1 LIVIDLVSDER
12 NKMAKQTIQQKL
24 KALQKDWKNTEA
36 RIGYEDLPDGDYEG
50 VIKNAVLGLSK
61 NDNLMATY
69 TLEVTEG
76 DFKGR
81 VQYKRQMLETAD
93 NISYAK
99 GDLEAID
106 VDAPDNIADLGE
118 TFEQEVVSLAV
129 LFSVVHNKEF
139 VNVYFRE
146 RLEEAS
152 KESEPKEDN
161 EESGDEDALTA
172 DDVRAYLD
180 EDDEGESIF
189 TEIIKD
195 NDLDIDPDDYATW
208 SEVADLIID
217 QLDLE

>member
-1 LIVIDLVSDER
+1 
-12 NKMAKQTIQQKL
+12 MAKQTIQQKL

-36 RIGYEDLPDGDYEG
+36 RTGYEDLPDGSYEG
-50 VIKNAVLGLSK
+50 VIKNAVLGLTK
-61 NDNLMATY
+61 DENNPKLMATY

-81 VQYKRQMLETAD
+81 TQYKRQMVETAD
-93 NISYAK
+93 NIAYAK
-99 GDLEAID
+99 GDLDAID

-118 TFEQEVVSLAV
+118 TFEQEVVGLAI

-146 RLEEAS
+146 RLEGAG
-152 KESEPKEDN
+152 KESKTEEETEDS
-161 EESGDEDALTA
+161 EDEGDLTA
-172 DDVRAYLD
+172 DDVRGYLD
-180 EDDEGESIF
+180 EDDEGESIL

-217 QLDLE
+217 QLKLE

>member
-1 LIVIDLVSDER
+1 
-12 NKMAKQTIQQKL
+12 MAKQTIQQKL

-36 RIGYEDLPDGDYEG
+36 RTGYEDLPNGDYEG
-50 VIKNAVLGLSK
+50 VIKNAVLGLTK
-61 NDNLMATY
+61 DENNPKLKATY

-81 VQYKRQMLETAD
+81 AQYKHQMVETVD
-93 NISYAK
+93 NIAYAK
-99 GDLEAID
+99 GDLAAID
-106 VDAPDNIADLGE
+106 VDAPDDITDLGE
-118 TFEQEVVSLAV
+118 TFEQEVVGLTI

-146 RLEEAS
+146 RLEGAG
-152 KESEPKEDN
+152 KESKTEEETED
-161 EESGDEDALTA
+161 SGDQNDDTLTA
-172 DDVRAYLD
+172 DDVRGYLD
-180 EDDEGESIF
+180 EDDEGESIL

-217 QLDLE
+217 QLGLE

>member
-1 LIVIDLVSDER
+1 
-12 NKMAKQTIQQKL
+12 MAKQTIQQKL

-36 RIGYEDLPDGDYEG
+36 RTGYEDLPNGDYEG
-50 VIKNAVLGLSK
+50 VIKNAVLGLTK
-61 NDNLMATY
+61 DENNPKLMATY

-76 DFKGR
+76 DFAGR
-81 VQYKRQMLETAD
+81 TQYKRQMVETAD
-93 NISYAK
+93 NIAYAK
-99 GDLEAID
+99 GDLDAID

-118 TFEQEVVSLAV
+118 TFEQEVVGLAI

-146 RLEEAS
+146 RLEEVS
-152 KESEPKEDN
+152 KNSEPKDGSGN
-161 EESGDEDALTA
+161 SGDDDLTA
-172 DDVRAYLD
+172 DDVRSYLD
-180 EDDEGESIF
+180 EEDEGESIL

-217 QLDLE
+217 QLELE